1 MSRQRLTLPTT
12 HLFTTK
18 IDVRIT
24 DINYGNHVGND
35 AFVGI
40 LHEARVKW
48 LKHFGY
54 TELHIE
60 KNIGLIMSTLC
71 INFKSESFYGDCIT
85 INLFVG
91 DISKAG
97 FELYYQLKTVR
108 DEIEVELAVA
118 KTEMVCY
125 NYTAKKVETIPTSF
139 TKILA

>member
-1 MSRQRLTLPTT
+1 MARQRLTLPTT

-71 INFKSESFYGDCIT
+71 INFKSESFYGDSVT
-85 INLFVG
+85 IYLYVG
-91 DISKAG
+91 DTFRAG

-108 DEIEVELAVA
+108 NDTEVELAVA

-125 NYTAKKVETIPTSF
+125 NYTTKKVESIPTSF

>member
-1 MSRQRLTLPTT
+1 MARQRLTLPTT

>member
-1 MSRQRLTLPTT
+1 MARQRLTLPTT

-108 DEIEVELAVA
+108 DDIEIELAVA

-139 TKILA
+139 TKTLA

>member
-108 DEIEVELAVA
+108 DDIEIELAVA

-139 TKILA
+139 TKTLA

>member
-1 MSRQRLTLPTT
+1 MARQRLTLPTT

-85 INLFVG
+85 INLFIG
-91 DISKAG
+91 EISTAG

-108 DEIEVELAVA
+108 NETEVELAIA

-125 NYTAKKVETIPTSF
+125 NYTTKKVESIPTSF
-139 TKILA
+139 SKILA

>member
-1 MSRQRLTLPTT
+1 MARQRLTLPTT

-108 DEIEVELAVA
+108 DDIEIELAVA

>member
-1 MSRQRLTLPTT
+1 MARQRLTLPTT

-71 INFKSESFYGDCIT
+71 INFKSESYYGDCIT

-91 DISKAG
+91 DISSAG

-108 DEIEVELAVA
+108 NETEIELAVA

-125 NYTAKKVETIPTSF
+125 NYTTKKVESIPTSF

>member
-1 MSRQRLTLPTT
+1 MARQRLTLPTT

-91 DISKAG
+91 DISSAG

-108 DEIEVELAVA
+108 NETDVELAVA

-125 NYTAKKVETIPTSF
+125 NYTTKKVESIPTSF

>member
-108 DEIEVELAVA
+108 DDIEIELAVA

>member
-1 MSRQRLTLPTT
+1 MARQRLTLPTT
-12 HLFTTK
+12 LLFTTN

-24 DINYGNHVGND
+24 DINYGKHVGND

-108 DEIEVELAVA
+108 DDIEIELAVA

>member
-1 MSRQRLTLPTT
+1 MARQRLTLPKT

-40 LHEARVKW
+40 LHEARMKW

-54 TELHIE
+54 TELQIE

-91 DISKAG
+91 DISSAG

-108 DEIEVELAVA
+108 NETEVELAVA

-125 NYTAKKVETIPTSF
+125 NYTTKKVESIPTSF